1 MFDNKRYTELAKET
15 PPQLLVVIDTEEEF
29 DWKAEPDAFEDR
41 VTAMDCIDRV
51 QDIFNDYGI
60 QPCYVIDYPI
70 ASKIQGYRKRSEEH
84 TSELQ
89 SRPHLVCR
97 LLLE

>member
-1 MFDNKRYTELAKET
+1 MFDNKRYIELPPET

-70 ASKIQGYRKRSEEH
+70 ASKIQGYRKRSEERRVGK
-84 TSELQ
+84 ECR
-89 SRPHLVCR
+89 SRWSPDH
-97 LLLE
+97 